1 MKNLFCFLISF
12 ASLNCAAMEMN
23 SEEHI
28 AFVSCKGAR
37 ILKDKIFMLAQAIT
51 MQRRGPAITLEGCD
65 ILQPENNQTKEGIFL
80 EWHYDAPAAIYT
92 PYGRW
97 QFVYKTSIL
106 NDGDKALLQEIIAKA
121 GAKEY
126 ERRKRALGT
135 SSDGQTIHAG
145 CDKIIYCISKI
156 DDMILPE
163 PRFKDK
169 DDYIHAP
176 EARKIWQQ
184 MRARHESEGKT
195 T

>member
-1 MKNLFCFLISF
+1 M
-12 ASLNCAAMEMN
+12 
-23 SEEHI
+23 
-28 AFVSCKGAR
+28 
-37 ILKDKIFMLAQAIT
+37 
-51 MQRRGPAITLEGCD
+51 
-65 ILQPENNQTKEGIFL
+65 QPENNQTKQGIFL
-80 EWHYDAPAAIYT
+80 EWHYDAPMAIYT

-106 NDGDKALLQEIIAKA
+106 NDGDKVLLQEIIAKV
-121 GAKEY
+121 GAKEF

-163 PRFKDK
+163 PQFKDK

-184 MRARHESEGKT
+184 MRARHESEGKIT
-195 T
+195 